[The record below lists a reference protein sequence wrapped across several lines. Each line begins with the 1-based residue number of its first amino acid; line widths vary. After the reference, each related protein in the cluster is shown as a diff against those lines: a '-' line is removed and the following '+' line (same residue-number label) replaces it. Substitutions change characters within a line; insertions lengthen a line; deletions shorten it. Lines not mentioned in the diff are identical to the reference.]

1 MKTLYKLSLVALN
14 VLALVSCAKEPETS
28 PAERQNELHFVIRT
42 SESNTK
48 SYIEN
53 NLDGTYT
60 PKWSEGDKLAMFIG
74 DISSNTKPAAIF
86 SATVSGNG
94 AKATFEG
101 TVNNVAEEGTFKSF
115 APADAFETAYSNGTV
130 GITLNAIQKPS
141 SLTFDE
147 ACDILVAKPCFY
159 MASDEEVLIDGLYFK
174 RMFSVLKIN
183 LKGVEALNG
192 ETVKSFTVT
201 ASDATLTGRAAID
214 LSSASISQ
222 WNVKNNSVKALY
234 GNDAPVFGG
243 EDGLENTIW
252 LVVNPTTAAAG
263 SKLIFNAETEK
274 YSIEK
279 EVTLTSDLTFPESQI
294 AVINISVNES
304 DYSAVTSE
312 DRIFVE
318 KFTNVTESKKTYQPS
333 ETGAIGTGVTSE
345 LNYVYTGNNTNIR
358 LNSNGHSS
366 TDPYLYI
373 SDKGEFAINNLK
385 VKNESSLKFSCQ
397 ARSNS
402 GTAEVSIQYK
412 ESSSEIWN
420 IAGKFTATTSS
431 FDNVQSTIFTIN
443 STTSSIDLKI
453 SGNAVLVDD
462 LVIESYIENR
472 TALSVPGNVK
482 ATVDAETSNKIKVE
496 WNIVDNAGSYVV
508 TATPADGEPVSKEV
522 TETSCTFEGLA
533 YETAYTV
540 SVYAK
545 PSDANLYRD
554 SEVAEVSVDTGEKP
568 ADMPNITIDII
579 DQTFTG
585 KTTTSYSDFTDKV
598 GLSGAIYAGNCAGGN
613 KSVQL
618 RSDKN
623 SSGIVVTKSAG
634 KATKIAVKWNSNTAS
649 GRILDVYGK
658 SSAYTSASDLYNT
671 STQGTKIGSIVYGT
685 STELIIEGDYTYIGL
700 RSNSGAMYLES
711 ISITWD
717 TDGDSSDTPK
727 ELTSLSWTGYK
738 DTYTV
743 GSTFSVDGTIKAI
756 YSDNSEKTL
765 SAEDVQ
771 IETEPDL
778 SKAGT
783 TTAKISYTEGDI
795 TVSAEAAIT
804 VKEASQGG
812 ESKTYTLQ
820 FGADYNSKSVS
831 SYTASWTVTCD
842 NFTWDMT
849 NWNNNNNGWN
859 YVKCGSKSATSV
871 ATITTSASIP
881 EAISKVIV
889 TIDAV
894 KADNV
899 NSIKLLVASDKEFTE
914 NLQEIPV
921 TEIQTGEISLNIST
935 PTENCFY
942 QLAFDCKKSSSNG
955 IVQVSKIVYTN
966 E

>member
-1 MKTLYKLSLVALN
+1 MKKTIKVWGIAASIAAVLAACQKNEPAEPDMAMAEMNIVACSDPGTRTVLENDGKVIWNENGETLAVFESAGSTITYKESNEGVTEDGGQTMTFGIQFPQNTSATAFGYYALYPNSANVEKPSNLTKVKVAL
-14 VLALVSCAKEPETS
+14 TS
-28 PAERQNELHFVIRT
+28 IQTPTAT
-42 SESNTK
+42 SFGQ
-48 SYIEN
+48 Y
-53 NLDGTYT
+53 
-60 PKWSEGDKLAMFIG
+60 A
-74 DISSNTKPAAIF
+74 
-86 SATVSGNG
+86 
-94 AKATFEG
+94 
-101 TVNNVAEEGTFKSF
+101 
-115 APADAFETAYSNGTV
+115 
-130 GITLNAIQKPS
+130 
-141 SLTFDE
+141 
-147 ACDILVAKPCFY
+147 DILVSKPIENLTEQPTELQMQFARIVAVGK
-159 MASDEEVLIDGLYFK
+159 MTISNLGSEENVVKVTFTAPEKVVTGRSY
-174 RMFSVLKIN
+174 IN
-183 LKGVEALNG
+183 LVTGEAVEYGYSNQGSDNVVLDYTDNG
-192 ETVKSFTVT
+192 IAANGMTAYFTAWPFTIASEEKFTVT
-201 ASDATLTGRAAID
+201 
-214 LSSASISQ
+214 
-222 WNVKNNSVKALY
+222 V
-234 GNDAPVFGG
+234 
-243 EDGLENTIW
+243 
-252 LVVNPTTAAAG
+252 
-263 SKLIFNAETEK
+263 ETESK
-274 YSIEK
+274 IFTK
-279 EVTLTSDLTFPESQI
+279 EVTVPAGKEIAFKEGKAAKFTVDFSGIEGNSKISDFKYAKLTFEE
-294 AVINISVNES
+294 ISNVAGNSWGSYNKE
-304 DYSAVTSE
+304 YSYTQE
-312 DRIFVE
+312 
-318 KFTNVTESKKTYQPS
+318 N
-333 ETGAIGTGVTSE
+333 GAIWLIKCYYQSSSAFMQLGATDKNSYIK
-345 LNYVYTGNNTNIR
+345 LPNFADNIR
-358 LNSNGHSS
+358 SINVNLKSAISGSKSLFLTNSATGTSGDIAS
-366 TDPYLYI
+366 LTTTTTATEYTFDVA
-373 SDKGEFAINNLK
+373 DKGIKTAYLRTTGTAQIVSIEVFAGEDTRTSLNTPENLMADL
-385 VKNESSLKFSCQ
+385 V
-397 ARSNS
+397 S
-402 GTAEVSIQYK
+402 GTANSLEVV
-412 ESSSEIWN
+412 W
-420 IAGKFTATTSS
+420 
-431 FDNVQSTIFTIN
+431 D
-443 STTSSIDLKI
+443 
-453 SGNAVLVDD
+453 
-462 LVIESYIENR
+462 
-472 TALSVPGNVK
+472 
-482 ATVDAETSNKIKVE
+482 TVE
-496 WNIVDNAGSYVV
+496 NAGSYVV

-568 ADMPNITIDII
+568 ADMPNITIDVIG
-579 DQTFTG
+579 QTFTG

-812 ESKTYTLQ
+812 ESNSYTLQ